1 MTWHLLWHAFET
13 ATLKEIHHLTGI
25 TVSPGKKDS
34 HFDERVSHSEAC
46 RQARSQAQSIR
57 KKKSCFKNY
66 KWNIWKVVIMAKLKN
81 VYRTCIYKKHK
92 SDWGCNFFF
101 AWLFFLENYITRRFS
116 CCTHFMQRKKNAE
129 RRRCS
134 VNSHLQF
141 MSVKY
146 SAKASCTHSKKNGS
160 SVNSFSE
167 LVVTE
172 VVRAVEKF
180 WTTWGFKCHAQRQR
194 VNARS
199 VRIFH
204 SSLCHVQYM
213 TLMLIYCPLPAK

>member
-1 MTWHLLWHAFET
+1 MSVSVTVKPVDKPD
-13 ATLKEIHHLTGI
+13 LKHSRL
-25 TVSPGKKDS
+25 GKKNLAS
-34 HFDERVSHSEAC
+34 KITNGIFEKSWLWLNWKM
-46 RQARSQAQSIR
+46 SIELVFI
-57 KKKSCFKNY
+57 KNINLIEDVIFFCMTVLFK
-66 KWNIWKVVIMAKLKN
+66 
-81 VYRTCIYKKHK
+81 
-92 SDWGCNFFF
+92 
-101 AWLFFLENYITRRFS
+101 NYITRRFS